1 VASIC
6 IGLILM
12 TAATLLANETRG
24 LLIGEGTST
33 LGRICE
39 LVQNDLAVERAGRSE
54 HLKRW
59 DDSIS
64 QERQNS
70 VPSVA
75 NVGDPCSSAVP
86 QAELGV

>member
-1 VASIC
+1 
-6 IGLILM
+6 M

-24 LLIGEGTST
+24 LLIGEGARPST